1 MKDALFKVDKNICAE
16 CSLALRRF
24 LGGMDGM
31 NSIDVQNGK
40 IIVKFDETKV
50 EEENLMKI
58 ARSSIE
64 RLGYRLDE

>member
-50 EEENLMKI
+50 EEENIMKI